1 MRIDGK
7 EIANPILAS
16 LGTDV
21 VTLKKKGVTPALAVI
36 QVGDDPASTAY
47 INQKKKAAERIGAVL
62 IHEKLSTDST
72 YQRVNM
78 IIHEHNTDPKIHGII
93 IQQPLPNTLGNAA
106 TLIGQI
112 DPKKDIDGFLPNSP
126 YPVPVAAAIITILRS
141 TFFQFDQL
149 VPLDQFDTWLN
160 KKQIVVIGRGA
171 TAGKPIA
178 DLLISRGCNVTVI
191 HSQTK
196 NPDAIIKS
204 ADIVISCVGKPNIV
218 RRDNIKNNAVL
229 VSVGIWR
236 DENGKLH
243 GDYEEDAVKDIAKA
257 YTPTPGGV
265 GPVNVACLM
274 QNLVSAAK
282 NS

>member
-7 EIANPILAS
+7 EIANTILDSLAS
-16 LGTDV
+16 KV
-21 VTLKKKGVTPALAVI
+21 AALKKHGITPTLAVI

-62 IHEKLSTDST
+62 IHEKLPADCT
-72 YQRVNM
+72 YQRVTMLLREYTAN
-78 IIHEHNTDPKIHGII
+78 PKIHGII
-93 IQQPLPNTLGNAA
+93 VQQPLPGTLRDAEA
-106 TLIGQI
+106 TIATI
-112 DPKKDIDGFLPNSP
+112 VREKDVDGFLSNSP
-126 YPVPVAAAIITILRS
+126 YKVPVAMAVQKILEEIFHHS
-141 TFFQFDQL
+141 SFMIH
-149 VPLDQFDTWLN
+149 N
-160 KKQIVVIGRGA
+160 SIVVIGRGE

-178 DLLISRGCNVTVI
+178 NALTDRGCQTTVI

-243 GDYEEDAVKDIAKA
+243 GDYEEDAIKDIAKA